1 MPVSLTLTNS
11 QHAELMR
18 HLFPEDGC
26 EAVAIALCGRHES
39 DHRHRLLVQRLML
52 VPYDRCK
59 VRAPDRVTWPTDIL
73 VPLIHEA
80 TEHRLAIVKIHGHRG
95 YDRFSDVDDTSDRA
109 LFPSVHA
116 WIGDGCPHASAI
128 VLDNGRMFGRV
139 VDEAG
144 EFSSLS
150 SVNVIGDDLSF
161 WYPDTSIQNLPAYGY
176 RISQTFGQRT
186 YDSLRKLKIAV
197 VGCSGT
203 GSHVI
208 EQLARN
214 CVGSLVLIDP
224 DHIEEKNL
232 NRVLNSSMDDALA
245 KTSKVSVAKAA
256 VERMGLGTQV
266 VALNEN
272 LFNERTVKAVAECDI
287 VFGCVDTVDARHL
300 LNKLST
306 FYLLPY
312 IDLGVRIDADGHGSV
327 DQVCG
332 SVHYLQPGGSS
343 LFSRGVYTM
352 EQVRAAGLYR
362 TDPIAYRSLLKEG
375 YIKGVREDRPAV
387 VQLNGLIASLA
398 VSELLARLHPFRD
411 DPNSSFAV
419 HRISL
424 SHGIYEHE
432 CEGKPCPI
440 LARNLGRGDV
450 EPLLDWAELSSVG
463 AAA

>member
-1 MPVSLTLTNS
+1 MIVSLTLTKS
-11 QHAELMR
+11 QHNTLMS

-26 EAVAIALCGRHES
+26 EAVAFALCGQRASE
-39 DHRHRLLVQRLML
+39 HRHRLMVNQVIP
-52 VPYDRCK
+52 VPYDHCS
-59 VRAPDRVTWPTDIL
+59 VRMPDRVTWPTEDL
-73 VPLIHEA
+73 VPLLNEA
-80 TEHRLAIVKIHGHRG
+80 AKRRLSIVKIHGHRG
-95 YDRFSDVDDTSDRA
+95 YDRFSETDDISDKI

-116 WIGDGCPHASAI
+116 WIGNDLPHGSVI
-128 VLDNGRMFGRV
+128 LLDNGRMFGRV
-139 VDEAG
+139 VSDSG
-144 EFSSLS
+144 EFSDLGC
-150 SVNVIGDDLSF
+150 VNLVGDDLHF
-161 WYPDTSIQNLPAYGY
+161 WHPIAERPTIPAYGS
-176 RISQTFGQRT
+176 RVSQTFGAST
-186 YDSLRKLKIAV
+186 YASLSKLRIAV

-214 CVGSLVLIDP
+214 CVGSLVLVDP
-224 DHIEEKNL
+224 DHVEEKNL
-232 NRVLNSSMDDALA
+232 NRVLNSGIDDAIGRV
-245 KTSKVSVAKAA
+245 SKVVVAKAA

-266 VALNEN
+266 EALEEN
-272 LFNERTVKAVAECDI
+272 LFTSRAVRAVANCDI

-300 LNKLST
+300 LSKIST

-312 IDLGVRIDADGHGSV
+312 IDLGVRIDADGLGGV

-362 TDPIAYRSLLKEG
+362 TDPNAYRSLLKEG
-375 YIKGVREDRPAV
+375 YIRGVREDRPAV

-398 VSELLARLHPFRD
+398 INELLARVHPFRD
-411 DPNSSFAV
+411 DPNGSYAV

-432 CEGKPCPI
+432 PDGAPCA
-440 LARNLGRGDV
+440 LMARNLGRGDQD
-450 EPLLDWAELSSVG
+450 PLLDWAELSSVG
-463 AAA
+463 VAA